1 VQLRRE
7 LRKAV
12 RAALLHKLPAGTQ
25 QDPVLRESGL
35 PTVALIAGILGIIG
49 LVGSFAGGVI
59 GLGAGAGVLF
69 LLGFLGGLTALIA
82 GGIAK
87 GRIRRGLDAK
97 SGRGKATA
105 GLILGIVNLAVMLLL
120 VALFIVLII
129 AWGGGF
135 G

>member
-1 VQLRRE
+1 VRTALR
-7 LRKAV
+7 
-12 RAALLHKLPAGTQ
+12 HKRPAAGTPE
-25 QDPVLRESGL
+25 DPVARESGL
-35 PTVALIAGILGIIG
+35 PTLALVAGIVGIIG
-49 LVGSFAGGVI
+49 LVGGFAGGAI

-87 GRIRRGLDAK
+87 GRIRRGQEAE

-105 GLILGIVNLAVMLLL
+105 GLILGIVNLSIILLL
-120 VALFIVLII
+120 VALFIVLIV
-129 AWGGGF
+129 AWMGGF